1 MGNPTRSSQYVS
13 FGEFEL
19 DLRTRELSVNGSKF
33 DLQEQPF
40 QILSMLLERPGELVT
55 RDELTKRLWPADTY
69 VDFEHSLNR
78 VIKRLREALDD
89 SAEQPRFIETL
100 PRRGYRFIGSLQRDK
115 RIGNGGAAIS
125 VDDRPREEISSRSWP
140 RRSAFV
146 LVVLGLGCVAGLL
159 TFWLLSP
166 AAVLKVVRT
175 RKVTT
180 SNKVDPWGLTV
191 SDGSRIYF
199 LEREGDHWNLLQTSV
214 SGGEA
219 QNVTTPFRSTRVL
232 AISQD
237 RASFLIGSFVQRE
250 ERMPLWIWP
259 AQGGAPKRLGKVIA
273 YDGAWCPND
282 RQIVYS
288 EDDGI
293 YQIDVDGANAHR
305 IVSTDGRAGM
315 FAWSPDGHFLRFT
328 LSTLQPVSSA
338 IWQVDSDG
346 THLHRLLPAWD
357 HVPEECCGS
366 WSPDG
371 QYFFFSS
378 RHAETLD
385 IWAIRERTGIFPR
398 HLEPIRLTTGPIDF
412 SDPLPGAQGRGLF
425 VLGGNGTFELASYD
439 LSRQQFTPLLPRIS
453 ASSLS
458 FSRDGTH
465 LAYTSSRDFSLVR
478 LKPDGSEPLV
488 LTQTGLQPT
497 SPTWSPDGKQLLF
510 EGRKPNGIDGIFVTS
525 AEGGTARVLFEEDH
539 KQGEPAWSPDGKLI
553 AFSHFDD
560 SGVSEQASTSIHIFD
575 SKTNQSSLLP
585 GSVGLRSPS
594 WSPDGRYL
602 AAVSEDL
609 HKLMVLDLHARKWSE
624 LNQAKLLNGALTWSR
639 DGNDLYYQDL
649 LATAQPIYR
658 IHVRTRE
665 REVVTTFET
674 FLKGGIHRA
683 GLLGRAPDGSLITRL
698 DRGNSDIYFLDLEA
712 H

>member
-1 MGNPTRSSQYVS
+1 MGNQTGSSQYVG
-13 FGEFEL
+13 FAEFEL
-19 DLRTRELSVNGSKF
+19 DLRTRELSVNGTKF

-40 QILSMLLERPGELVT
+40 QVLSMLLERPGELVT
-55 RDELTKRLWPADTY
+55 REELTKRLWPADTY

-115 RIGNGGAAIS
+115 GIGDGGATRR
-125 VDDRPREEISSRSWP
+125 VDVEPREEISARSWP

-146 LVVLGLGCVAGLL
+146 LLVLGLGCIAGIL

-166 AAVLKVVRT
+166 APTLKVVRT

-199 LEREGDHWNLLQTSV
+199 LERGGDHWNLLQTSV

-219 QNVTTPFRSTRVL
+219 QNVTAPFRNTRVV
-232 AISQD
+232 AISHD
-237 RASFLIGSFVQRE
+237 HANFLIGSFVQRE

-259 AQGGAPKRLGKVIA
+259 VQGGAPKRLGEVIA
-273 YDGAWCPND
+273 FDGAWCPND

-293 YQIDVDGANAHR
+293 YEIDVDGTNAHKV
-305 IVSTDGRAGM
+305 VSTDGRAGM

-328 LSTLQPVSSA
+328 LGTQQPASSA
-338 IWQVDSDG
+338 IWQADSDG
-346 THLHRLLPAWD
+346 SHLHRLLPGWD
-357 HVPEECCGS
+357 PVPEECCGS

-378 RHAETLD
+378 RHAKTMD
-385 IWAIRERTGIFPR
+385 IWAIREKSGIYQR
-398 HLEPIRLTTGPIDF
+398 AAEPIRLTAGPIDF
-412 SDPLPGAQGRGLF
+412 SDPLPGAQGSGLF
-425 VLGGNGTFELASYD
+425 VLGGNGAFELASYD
-439 LSRQQFTPLLPRIS
+439 LLRHQFTPLLPTIS

-458 FSRDGTH
+458 FSRDGGY

-478 LKPDGSEPLV
+478 LKSDGSQPLV
-488 LTQTGLQPT
+488 LTQAGLQPT

-510 EGRKPNGIDGIFVTS
+510 EGRKPNGIDGIFITS

-539 KQGEPAWSPDGKLI
+539 KQGEPAWSPDGRLV

-560 SGVSEQASTSIHIFD
+560 SAVSEQTSTSIRIFD
-575 SKTNQSSLLP
+575 SATNQTSLLP

-594 WSPDGRYL
+594 WSPDGHFL
-602 AAVSEDL
+602 AALTQDL
-609 HKLMVLDLHARKWSE
+609 QKVMVLDLHARKWSE
-624 LNQAKLLNGALTWSR
+624 LDKATLLSGALTWSK
-639 DGNDLYYQDL
+639 DGKHLYYQDL
-649 LATAQPIYR
+649 LATDQPIYR
-658 IHVRTRE
+658 IQIRNRKRE
-665 REVVTTFET
+665 LVTTFET

-683 GLLGRAPDGSLITRL
+683 GLIGLAPDGSLIARL
-698 DRGNSDIYFLDLEA
+698 DRGNSDIYSLDLEA

>member
-1 MGNPTRSSQYVS
+1 MENRTESSQHVG

-33 DLQEQPF
+33 DLPEQPF
-40 QILSMLLERPGELVT
+40 RVLSMLLERPGELVT
-55 RDELTKRLWPADTY
+55 RDELTERLWPADTY

-89 SAEQPRFIETL
+89 SAEKPRFIETL

-115 RIGNGGAAIS
+115 GIGDGSATL
-125 VDDRPREEISSRSWP
+125 VDIQPSEEISARSWS

-146 LVVLGLGCVAGLL
+146 LAILGLGCVAGLL

-166 AAVLKVVRT
+166 SPVLKVVRT

-180 SNKVDPWGLTV
+180 SNKLDPWGLIV

-219 QNVTTPFRSTRVL
+219 QNVPTPFRNTRVL
-232 AISQD
+232 ALSHD
-237 RASFLIGSFVQRE
+237 HANFLIGSFIQRE
-250 ERMPLWIWP
+250 EGMPLWIWP
-259 AQGGAPKRLGKVIA
+259 VQGGAPKRLGEVIA

-293 YQIDVDGANAHR
+293 YQIDVDGTNAHKV
-305 IVSTDGRAGM
+305 VSTDGRAGM

-328 LSTLQPVSSA
+328 LGTQQPVSSA

-346 THLHRLLPAWD
+346 NHLHRLLPAWD
-357 HVPEECCGS
+357 PVPEECCGA

-378 RHAETLD
+378 RHAKTLD
-385 IWAIRERTGIFPR
+385 IWAIREKTGIYQR
-398 HLEPIRLTTGPIDF
+398 RLEPIRLTTGPIDF

-425 VLGGNGTFELASYD
+425 VLGGTGTFELASYD
-439 LSRQQFTPLLPRIS
+439 LLRHQFIPLLPKIS

-458 FSRDGTH
+458 FSQDGAY
-465 LAYTSSRDFSLVR
+465 LAYASSRDFSLVR
-478 LKPDGSEPLV
+478 LKLDGSEPLV

-497 SPTWSPDGKQLLF
+497 SPVWSPDGKQILF
-510 EGRKPNGIDGIFVTS
+510 EGRKTNGTYGIFLTS
-525 AEGGTARVLFEEDH
+525 VEGGSARVLFEEDH

-560 SGVSEQASTSIHIFD
+560 SAVSEQASTSIHVFD

-585 GSVGLRSPS
+585 GSTGLRSPS
-594 WSPDGRYL
+594 WSPDGRFL
-602 AAVSEDL
+602 AAVTEDL
-609 HKLMVLDLHARKWSE
+609 QKLMVLDLHAQKWSE
-624 LNQAKLLNGALTWSR
+624 LDKAKLLNGALTWSK
-639 DGNDLYYQDL
+639 DGKDLYYQDL

-658 IHVRTRE
+658 IHIRNRKRE
-665 REVVTTFET
+665 LVATFET

-683 GLLGRAPDGSLITRL
+683 GLIGMAPDGSLIARL
-698 DRGNSDIYFLDLEA
+698 DRGNSDIYFLDLEVQ
-712 H
+712 